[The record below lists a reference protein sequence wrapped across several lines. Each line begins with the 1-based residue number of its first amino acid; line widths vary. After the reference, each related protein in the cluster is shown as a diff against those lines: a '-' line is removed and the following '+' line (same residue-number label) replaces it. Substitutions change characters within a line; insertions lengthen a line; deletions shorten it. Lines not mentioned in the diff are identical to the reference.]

1 MVQYYVQYAC
11 RTVRT
16 VTSSLRNVMM
26 SSHVIV
32 LLHVELHQFTIKGV
46 CDRKVKIPLGIH
58 VCRHGEG
65 KREREK
71 EQEREINT
79 FKDTTNSR

>member
-11 RTVRT
+11 RTVRR

-46 CDRKVKIPLGIH
+46 RDRKVEIPLGVH
-58 VCRHGEG
+58 VCGHGER
-65 KREREK
+65 KRERE
-71 EQEREINT
+71 INI

>member
-11 RTVRT
+11 RTVRR

-46 CDRKVKIPLGIH
+46 CDRKVKIPLGVH
-58 VCRHGEG
+58 VCGHGEG
-65 KREREK
+65 KRERAR
-71 EQEREINT
+71 ERDQYFQRHN
-79 FKDTTNSR
+79 K

>member
-11 RTVRT
+11 RTVRR
-16 VTSSLRNVMM
+16 VTSSLHNVMM

-46 CDRKVKIPLGIH
+46 CDGKVKIPLGVH
-58 VCRHGEG
+58 VCGHGEG
-65 KREREK
+65 KRETERKRE
-71 EQEREINT
+71 
-79 FKDTTNSR
+79 